1 MHVTDA
7 IDEIDAAGLIEGLL
21 DDDLDLVGH
30 ESPETD
36 APEEETRSEEVD
48 TDEADNDPEDEDAE
62 GDEEDEADEE
72 GDEGDEDEG
81 DPQSATVDD
90 ETLVDIQ
97 IGDDTYEVNFA
108 ELKAGYLRNEEFVNR
123 AATLE
128 AEHQEKVTALE
139 LKEAELAKELLAAS
153 VMINGDLSKFEN
165 INWDALK
172 EKDPELYKNAKL
184 EAMEAKEKAKAL
196 NDRRTAIEKMHTEA
210 QRLRHQAYLQSQ
222 AKLAEKMIPEFNDE
236 GFFDKIVA
244 YAATVGYT
252 ADDVA
257 SIADARQLVLLNAA
271 RLHAESV
278 VRKKETVEKKL
289 PKDLPPV
296 VKPGQAKA
304 TDSGKRKAT
313 NQAANRMKS
322 EKSVEAAAAYLMT
335 LDI

>member
-1 MHVTDA
+1 MTIEA
-7 IDEIDAAGLIEGLL
+7 IDESAAVSLIEDLL
-21 DDDLDLVGH
+21 TDDLDMVG
-30 ESPETD
+30 EDVVEPV
-36 APEEETRSEEVD
+36 EEERSEEV
-48 TDEADNDPEDEDAE
+48 TNESDEDAGE
-62 GDEEDEADEE
+62 ESDEESDEDSPEAD
-72 GDEGDEDEG
+72 DEDDSEE
-81 DPQSATVDD
+81 SEETEASVVDD

-123 AATLE
+123 AAALE

-172 EKDPELYKNAKL
+172 EKDPELYKNAKI
-184 EAMEAKEKAKAL
+184 EAMEAKEKAAL
-196 NDRRTAIEKMHTEA
+196 LNQRRTAIEKMHNEA

-236 GFFDKIVA
+236 GFFDKVVA

-257 SIADARQLVLLNAA
+257 SIADARQLVLLNNA
-271 RLHAESV
+271 RLYAESV

-296 VKPGQAKA
+296 VKPGQTKA
-304 TDSGKRKAT
+304 NDSGKRKAT

>member
-1 MHVTDA
+1 MHVNDA
-7 IDEIDAAGLIEGLL
+7 IDEADAAGLIEGLL
-21 DDDLDLVGH
+21 TDDLDLVGD
-30 ESPETD
+30 EPQE
-36 APEEETRSEEVD
+36 PVEEDRSEEVD
-48 TDEADNDPEDEDAE
+48 ADEADDSADEDT
-62 GDEEDEADEE
+62 EADEE
-72 GDEGDEDEG
+72 ETDEEGEEDEDEG
-81 DPQSATVDD
+81 ETQSTTVDD

-128 AEHQEKVTALE
+128 AEHQEKVAALE

-153 VMINGDLSKFEN
+153 VMINGDLAKFEN

-172 EKDPELYKNAKL
+172 EKDPELYKNAKI
-184 EAMEAKEKAKAL
+184 EAMEAKEKAQTL
-196 NDRRTAIEKMHTEA
+196 NARRTAIEKMHNEA

-222 AKLAEKMIPEFNDE
+222 AKLAEKLIPEFNDE

-244 YAATVGYT
+244 YAATVGFT

-296 VKPGQAKA
+296 VKPGQTKA

-313 NQAANRMKS
+313 NQAATRMKS

>member
-1 MHVTDA
+1 MHVDDA
-7 IDEIDAAGLIEGLL
+7 IDETDAAGLIEDML

-30 ESPETD
+30 ESLETD

-48 TDEADNDPEDEDAE
+48 TDEADKDPEDEDAE

-72 GDEGDEDEG
+72 GDEDEDDG
-81 DPQSATVDD
+81 DPQSTTVDD

-108 ELKAGYLRNEEFVNR
+108 ELRAGYLRNEEFVNR

-165 INWDALK
+165 INWEALK
-172 EKDPELYKNAKL
+172 EKDPELYKNAKI
-184 EAMEAKEKAKAL
+184 EAMEAKEKASLL
-196 NDRRTAIEKMHTEA
+196 NQRRTAIEKMHTEA

-244 YAATVGYT
+244 YAATVGFT

-257 SIADARQLVLLNAA
+257 SIADARQLVLLNSA

-296 VKPGQAKA
+296 VKPGQTKA